1 MKIGGVPY
9 RAIFT
14 TGDGTEVRVIDQT
27 VLPHRFETIR
37 LRSPA
42 DAARAIRDMVVR
54 GAPLIGATAAYGVAL
69 AMTADPSDDSLD
81 ETLELLGATRPTAVN
96 LRWALDAARTL
107 LRGLPPGERAAAA
120 YDFAAQLCEDDV
132 RINRS
137 IGEFGLGIFREIARR
152 RAEQG
157 RPAPR
162 DLNVM
167 THCNAGWLATVDWGT
182 ATAPM
187 YLAHDEGLRV
197 HVWVRETR
205 PRLQGAG
212 LTTWELGQHGV
223 PHTLVSD
230 SAAGHL
236 LSRGKVD
243 LVIVGTDRTTAAGD
257 VANKVGT
264 YPLALAARDNGVP
277 FYVAAPSPSID
288 WTIEDGASIPI
299 EQRDPGEVTRV
310 WGVDED
316 GVERRVRVVPEG
328 TRAANYAFDVTPR
341 RLVTGLVTE
350 RGVCEASRAALAR
363 MFHRRTRKTLSS
375 VVLSAFCVL
384 IVAACATDPAVP
396 PEPTIEMER
405 VTICTNEKP
414 AESFR
419 ERLARLRARMAES
432 IRRAEPL
439 PDDVLE
445 GEVVAPRGSIMTC
458 ATLTDS
464 ASVDSAASSPP
475 LSSVVPD
482 TSSTVPRRPHSP
494 PSP

>member
-1 MKIGGVPY
+1 MNVRGVRY

-14 TGDGTEVRVIDQT
+14 EREGEGVRVIDQT
-27 VLPHRFETIR
+27 LLPHRFETVP
-37 LRSPA
+37 LTSTA

-69 AMTADPSDDSLD
+69 AMREDPSDASL
-81 ETLELLGATRPTAVN
+81 ERAITLLGTTRPTAVN
-96 LRWALDAARTL
+96 LRWALEAANAVVC
-107 LRGLPPGERAAAA
+107 GLPPGERAAAA

-132 RINRS
+132 RRNRS
-137 IGEFGLGIFREIARR
+137 IGEHGLQVFREIAGTHAR
-152 RAEQG
+152 E
-157 RPAPR
+157 
-162 DLNVM
+162 LNVM

-205 PRLQGAG
+205 PRFQGAG
-212 LTTWELGQHGV
+212 LTSWELGQHGV

-243 LVIVGTDRTTAAGD
+243 VVIVGTDRTTAAGD

-288 WTIEDGASIPI
+288 WSIEDGTSIPI
-299 EQRDPGEVTRV
+299 EERDPEEITRV
-310 WGVDED
+310 WGVDEK

-328 TRAANYAFDVTPR
+328 TRAANYSFDVTPR

-350 RGVCEASRAALAR
+350 RGV
-363 MFHRRTRKTLSS
+363 
-375 VVLSAFCVL
+375 
-384 IVAACATDPAVP
+384 VAAD
-396 PEPTIEMER
+396 
-405 VTICTNEKP
+405 
-414 AESFR
+414 R
-419 ERLARLRARMAES
+419 EALGKLFGR
-432 IRRAEPL
+432 
-439 PDDVLE
+439 
-445 GEVVAPRGSIMTC
+445 
-458 ATLTDS
+458 
-464 ASVDSAASSPP
+464 
-475 LSSVVPD
+475 
-482 TSSTVPRRPHSP
+482 
-494 PSP
+494 

>member
-1 MKIGGVPY
+1 MNVGGVPY

-14 TGDGTEVRVIDQT
+14 ERDGRGVRVIDQS

-37 LRSPA
+37 LESTV

-69 AMTADPSDDSLD
+69 AMRADSSDASLEQATA
-81 ETLELLGATRPTAVN
+81 LLAGTRPTAVN
-96 LRWALDAARTL
+96 LRWALKAAGAL
-107 LRGLPPGERAAAA
+107 LRGLPPGEREAAA
-120 YDFAAQLCEDDV
+120 YDFAAQLCEEDV
-132 RINRS
+132 RRNRS
-137 IGEFGLGIFREIARR
+137 IGEHGLGVFREIARADGSNASGGAR
-152 RAEQG
+152 Q
-157 RPAPR
+157 
-162 DLNVM
+162 LNVM

-187 YLAHDEGLRV
+187 YLAHDEGLGV

-205 PRLQGAG
+205 PRFQGAG
-212 LTTWELGQHGV
+212 LTSWELAQHGV

-230 SAAGHL
+230 SAAGYL

-243 LVIVGTDRTTAAGD
+243 VVIVGTDRTTAAGD

-288 WTIEDGASIPI
+288 WSIEDGASIPI
-299 EQRDPGEVTRV
+299 EERDPEEVTRV

-350 RGVCEASRAALAR
+350 RGVCAADREALGKMFAR
-363 MFHRRTRKTLSS
+363 
-375 VVLSAFCVL
+375 
-384 IVAACATDPAVP
+384 
-396 PEPTIEMER
+396 
-405 VTICTNEKP
+405 
-414 AESFR
+414 
-419 ERLARLRARMAES
+419 
-432 IRRAEPL
+432 
-439 PDDVLE
+439 
-445 GEVVAPRGSIMTC
+445 
-458 ATLTDS
+458 
-464 ASVDSAASSPP
+464 
-475 LSSVVPD
+475 
-482 TSSTVPRRPHSP
+482 
-494 PSP
+494 

>member
-1 MKIGGVPY
+1 MNVGGVPY

-14 TGDGTEVRVIDQT
+14 ERGGREVRVIDQT
-27 VLPHRFETIR
+27 LLPHRFETAT
-37 LRSPA
+37 LESTA

-69 AMTADPSDDSLD
+69 AMRADPSDASL
-81 ETLELLGATRPTAVN
+81 ERATAQLAATRPTAVN
-96 LRWALDAARTL
+96 LRWALEAAGAL
-107 LRGLPPGERAAAA
+107 LRGLPPGERTDAA
-120 YDFAAQLCEDDV
+120 YGFAARLCEDDV
-132 RINRS
+132 RRNRR
-137 IGEFGLGIFREIARR
+137 IGEHGLGVLRQIAR
-152 RAEQG
+152 G
-157 RPAPR
+157 GPR
-162 DLNVM
+162 EVNVM

-205 PRLQGAG
+205 PRFQGAG
-212 LTTWELGQHGV
+212 LTSWELGQHGV

-243 LVIVGTDRTTAAGD
+243 VVIVGTDRTTAAGD

-288 WTIEDGASIPI
+288 WSIEDGAGIPI
-299 EQRDPGEVTRV
+299 EERDPEEITRV

-350 RGVCEASRAALAR
+350 RGVCAADREALGE
-363 MFHRRTRKTLSS
+363 MFGR
-375 VVLSAFCVL
+375 
-384 IVAACATDPAVP
+384 
-396 PEPTIEMER
+396 
-405 VTICTNEKP
+405 
-414 AESFR
+414 
-419 ERLARLRARMAES
+419 
-432 IRRAEPL
+432 
-439 PDDVLE
+439 
-445 GEVVAPRGSIMTC
+445 
-458 ATLTDS
+458 
-464 ASVDSAASSPP
+464 
-475 LSSVVPD
+475 
-482 TSSTVPRRPHSP
+482 
-494 PSP
+494 

>member
-1 MKIGGVPY
+1 MKIGGLPY

-37 LRSPA
+37 LRTPA

-69 AMTADPSDDSLD
+69 AMTSDPSDDSLD
-81 ETLELLGATRPTAVN
+81 RTLDLLGATRPTAVN
-96 LRWALDAARTL
+96 LRWALDAAGVL
-107 LRGLPPGERAAAA
+107 LRGLPPGERASAA
-120 YDFAAQLCEDDV
+120 YDFANQLCEDDV

-137 IGEFGLGIFREIARR
+137 IGEFGLGVFREIARR
-152 RAEQG
+152 RAEQ
-157 RPAPR
+157 RRAVQR
-162 DLNVM
+162 RAAAHDLNVM

-299 EQRDPGEVTRV
+299 EQRDPDEVTRI

-316 GVERRVRVVPEG
+316 GVERRVRIVPQA

-350 RGVCEASRAALAR
+350 RGVCEADPAALR
-363 MFHRRTRKTLSS
+363 GMFDR
-375 VVLSAFCVL
+375 
-384 IVAACATDPAVP
+384 
-396 PEPTIEMER
+396 
-405 VTICTNEKP
+405 
-414 AESFR
+414 
-419 ERLARLRARMAES
+419 
-432 IRRAEPL
+432 
-439 PDDVLE
+439 
-445 GEVVAPRGSIMTC
+445 
-458 ATLTDS
+458 
-464 ASVDSAASSPP
+464 
-475 LSSVVPD
+475 
-482 TSSTVPRRPHSP
+482 
-494 PSP
+494 